1 MNRREAIERVALL
14 MGGAVIGGELF
25 ISGCKTTP
33 KMINSLF
40 NADQVAFLNE
50 VGETILPE
58 TKTPGAKAAD
68 VGTFMTVMVQDCYIP
83 EDQKTFIAGLKKI
96 DDESQKKFKK
106 NFLDC
111 DATQRT
117 TLLTALDKAQKQEL
131 TQKPKPGTQYQYF
144 SMIKQL
150 TLLGYFT
157 SEVGATKA
165 LRYVAVP
172 GHFDGNLPYK
182 KGDKAWALS

>member
-1 MNRREAIERVALL
+1 MNRREAIERVAILT
-14 MGGAVIGGELF
+14 GGLVIGGELF
-25 ISGCKTTP
+25 ISGCKPAP
-33 KMINSLF
+33 KPVNSLF

-50 VGETILPE
+50 VGETILPQ

-68 VGTFMTVMVQDCYIP
+68 VGGFMAVMILDCYTP
-83 EDQKTFIAGLKKI
+83 VDQKTFMAGLQKI
-96 DDESQKKFKK
+96 DDESLKKFSKK
-106 NFLDC
+106 FMDC

-117 TLLTALDKAQKQEL
+117 ALITELDKAQKQEV
-131 TQKPKPGTQYQYF
+131 KSPKPGTKYQYF
-144 SMIKQL
+144 QMIKQL

-172 GHFDGNLPYK
+172 GSYNGDLPYK